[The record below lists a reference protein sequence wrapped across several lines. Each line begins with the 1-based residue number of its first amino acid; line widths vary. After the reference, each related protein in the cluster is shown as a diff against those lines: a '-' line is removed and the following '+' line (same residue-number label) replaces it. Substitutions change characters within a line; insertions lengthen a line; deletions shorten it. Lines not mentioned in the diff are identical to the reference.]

1 MRFATALAI
10 VVGLGLQPS
19 HGGELRESAPSVR
32 LVVPGPAGSTFDR
45 YGRLVARHIG
55 RFLPGRPVVV
65 VQNMPG
71 ASGRVVL
78 SFMCSVADLD
88 GSAIG
93 LMLKQ
98 VPMMQRMGEPMP
110 CDVSS
115 LHYIGSP
122 ARLPE
127 SLVLWHSSAKK
138 PPGAEITIGAT
149 TKSGASFVMPQLMNN
164 FLGTRFKAVTGYT
177 GGPEIKG
184 AMERGE
190 VDGQS
195 SEPWSEW
202 EATKPDWVRDRK
214 IVPIMQMGASGD
226 PALPHVPLLRDV
238 VKHPTVELASLTAEM
253 SRPIVA
259 PPGMSPAKVEALRRA
274 FDQMVVD
281 EQFLADAARM
291 KLRINPISGRD
302 LTSFVDHVMA
312 APQEAVD
319 GLKAALRE

>member
-1 MRFATALAI
+1 M
-10 VVGLGLQPS
+10 VVGLGLQLG
-19 HGGELRESAPSVR
+19 HAGELRASAPSVR
-32 LVVPGPAGSTFDR
+32 FVIPGPAGSTFDR

-55 RFLPGRPVVV
+55 RFLPGQPVVV

-71 ASGRVVL
+71 ASGRVAL
-78 SFMCSVADLD
+78 SFLCSVADQD
-88 GSAIG
+88 GGSLG

-110 CDVSS
+110 CDVTT
-115 LHYIGSP
+115 LRYIGSP

-149 TKSGASFVMPQLMNN
+149 TKSGASFVMPELMNH

-214 IVPIMQMGASGD
+214 IVPIMQMGAIGD
-226 PALPHVPLLRDV
+226 PALPRVPLLRDV

-253 SRPIVA
+253 SRPIMA
-259 PPGMSPAKVEALRRA
+259 PRGMSPAKVEALRLA

-291 KLRINPISGRD
+291 KLRINPISGRE
-302 LTSFVDHVMA
+302 LTRFVDDVMA

>member
-1 MRFATALAI
+1 M
-10 VVGLGLQPS
+10 VVGLVLQLG
-19 HGGELRESAPSVR
+19 HAGELRASAPSVR
-32 LVVPGPAGSTFDR
+32 FVIPGPAGSTFDR

-55 RFLPGRPVVV
+55 RFLPGQPVVV

-71 ASGRVVL
+71 ASGRVAL
-78 SFMCSVADLD
+78 SFLCSVADQD
-88 GSAIG
+88 GGSLG

-110 CDVSS
+110 CDVTTPR
-115 LHYIGSP
+115 YIGSP

-214 IVPIMQMGASGD
+214 IVPIMQMGAAED
-226 PALPHVPLLRDV
+226 PGLPHVPLLRDI

-302 LTSFVDHVMA
+302 LNGFVDHVMA
-312 APQEAVD
+312 APQQAVD